1 MARGPSSDA
10 VLSNSMVRPVKRL
23 RLIASICLGVLLYCG
38 TAMASLSQ
46 RDDPELRHALLEAV
60 QDAGSFDDRFEAEVW
75 LLDMASRLS
84 RRLPD
89 SSERLRLLKLVHYE
103 ASRVQLPPEL
113 VLAVIEVESNFDRWA
128 ISVAGAQGLMQVMP
142 FWLEELGRPQDSLH
156 HIETNLRFG
165 CTILRHYLDIEKGDL
180 KRALGR
186 YNGSLGR
193 MEYPN
198 RVLDALRARWYRQ

>member
-1 MARGPSSDA
+1 MKP
-10 VLSNSMVRPVKRL
+10 L
-23 RLIASICLGVLLYCG
+23 RRISHLCLGLLLYCG
-38 TAMASLSQ
+38 TATAALSQ
-46 RDDPELRHALLEAV
+46 RDDPELRRALLEAV
-60 QDAGSFDDRFEAEVW
+60 QDAGSFEDRFEAEVW

-89 SSERLRLLKLVHYE
+89 TEERLRLLKLVHYE
-103 ASRVQLPPEL
+103 ANRAQLPPEL
-113 VLAVIEVESNFDRWA
+113 VLAVIEVESNFDPWA

-142 FWLEELGRPQDSLH
+142 FWLKELGRPHDSLH

>member
-1 MARGPSSDA
+1 
-10 VLSNSMVRPVKRL
+10 MVRPVKRL

>member
-1 MARGPSSDA
+1 
-10 VLSNSMVRPVKRL
+10 VKPL
-23 RLIASICLGVLLYCG
+23 RRIPHLCLGLLLCCG
-38 TAMASLSQ
+38 AASASLSQ
-46 RDDPELRHALLEAV
+46 RDDAELRRALLVAV
-60 QDAGSFDDRFEAEVW
+60 QEAGSFDDRFDAEVW
-75 LLDMASRLS
+75 LLDMANRLS

-89 SSERLRLLKLVHYE
+89 TAERLRLLKLVHYE
-103 ASRVQLPPEL
+103 ANRAELPPEL
-113 VLAVIEVESNFDRWA
+113 VLAVIEVESNFDPWA
-128 ISVAGAQGLMQVMP
+128 ISVAGAQGLMQIMP
-142 FWLEELGRPQDSLH
+142 FWLEELGRPHDSLH

-180 KRALGR
+180 KRALAR